1 LVEVLMAAIEFHDV
15 CKAYRMNRGRGSL
28 REAVPSALNR
38 LFHGN
43 SSDEGNVLWALGG
56 VSFEAD
62 RGETLGIIGP
72 NGAGKTTILK
82 LLSRVTRP
90 TGGHIAVNGR
100 VSALIELGAGFHPD
114 LTGRENIYLNAS
126 ILDLSRREIDR
137 KFDSIVEF
145 AELADFIDTPV
156 KRYSSGMYVRL
167 GFSVAAHVDPDVLLI
182 DEVLA
187 VGDYMFKDKCIQRIK
202 EFRDAGKCMVI
213 VSHSKE
219 QIQKLCDRA
228 ILLHKGKVVFQGD
241 TQEALDLYHTA
252 FATEALRGLGG
263 AVGSNG
269 GGENREIEIVGISL
283 LDSEGKERLS
293 FLTAEPMTLEIHFR
307 VNAPVSNPVFYSR
320 IRQGYQIL
328 HGTTTA
334 RFNVQGDFKPGDTGI
349 ARVHYKSLNFLNG
362 EYNINVGVKR
372 DHFSPFTYDA
382 IDSAVVFSV
391 GSRFDQGGALVY
403 LEHEWDVEKGPL
415 PEPVRGEI

>member
-1 LVEVLMAAIEFHDV
+1 MAAIEFYNV
-15 CKAYRMNRGRGSL
+15 RKAYRIGKGRGSL
-28 REAVPSALNR
+28 RDAVPAAFKR
-38 LFHGN
+38 LLGRNHR
-43 SSDEGNVLWALGG
+43 SQEEILWALKG

-90 TGGHIAVNGR
+90 TSGHIAVNGR

-126 ILDLSRREIDR
+126 ILGLSRREIDE

-167 GFSVAAHVDPDVLLI
+167 GFSVAAHVDPDILLI

-187 VGDYMFKDKCIQRIK
+187 VGDQMFKDKCIQRIK
-202 EFRDAGKCMVI
+202 EFRETGKCMVI

-219 QIQKLCDRA
+219 QIQKLCDRV
-228 ILLHKGKVVFQGD
+228 ILLHKGEVVFQGGA
-241 TQEALDLYHTA
+241 QEALDRYHTA
-252 FATEALRGLGG
+252 FATEVLRSQSKGVSRNGSDGEKREMEILG
-263 AVGSNG
+263 V
-269 GGENREIEIVGISL
+269 SL
-283 LDSEGKERLS
+283 LDSQGRERLS
-293 FLTAEPMTLEIHFR
+293 FLTGEPMTVEIRFR
-307 VNAPVSNPVFYSR
+307 ANAPVKDPVFYSR
-320 IRQGYQIL
+320 VRHGYQIL
-328 HGTTTA
+328 HGTSSA
-334 RFNVQGDFKPGDTGI
+334 RFNLRGEFQPGDTGV
-349 ARVHYKSLNFLNG
+349 ARVHYKSLNLLNG
-362 EYNINVGVKR
+362 EYNINVGIKR
-372 DHFSPFTYDA
+372 DHFSPWTYDA
-382 IDSAVVFSV
+382 IDSAVVFTV

-403 LEHEWDVEKGPL
+403 LEHDWDLEKADL
-415 PEPVRGEI
+415 PA